1 MRHSYTFAVRAA
13 VLVAAVGVVLAGC
26 ASSSSDGD
34 SGSALTTKDVTG
46 EWSQPKSSPMVYLQM
61 LESGTVNGSDGCN
74 QLNGT
79 WKIDGSTIEFGPFAA
94 TMMACEDVD
103 TWLSGASSATV
114 SGKELT
120 VMDDKG
126 KEIGTLEKT
135 K

>member
-1 MRHSYTFAVRAA
+1 MRHSYAFAARAA

-26 ASSSSDGD
+26 ASSSDGG

-46 EWSQPKSSPMVYLQM
+46 EWSQPKSSPLVYLQM

-79 WKIDGSTIEFGPFAA
+79 WKIDGSTIEFGAFAA
-94 TMMACEDVD
+94 TMMACDGVD

-114 SGKELT
+114 SDNELT